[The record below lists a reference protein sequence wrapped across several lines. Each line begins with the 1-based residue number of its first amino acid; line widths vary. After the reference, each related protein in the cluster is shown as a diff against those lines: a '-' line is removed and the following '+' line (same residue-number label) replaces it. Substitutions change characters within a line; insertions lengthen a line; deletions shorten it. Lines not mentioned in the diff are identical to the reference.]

1 MAIKQICW
9 MEGETEEEEEDWIR
23 LAQGT
28 DKWRDALSKVTN
40 FLMP

>member
-1 MAIKQICW
+1 MDVKQICW
-9 MEGETEEEEEDWIR
+9 AENEEKEDWIP

-28 DKWRDALSKVTN
+28 DKWRDALSKVMN

>member
-1 MAIKQICW
+1 MDIKQICW
-9 MEGETEEEEEDWIR
+9 AENEEEEEEDWIR

-28 DKWRDALSKVTN
+28 DKWRDALSKVMN

>member
-1 MAIKQICW
+1 MDIKQICW
-9 MEGETEEEEEDWIR
+9 TENEEEEEEEDWIR

-28 DKWRDALSKVTN
+28 DTWRDALNKVMH